1 MIDSPI
7 DLDLG
12 ADRILPAVADL
23 TGWEAPA

>member
-12 ADRILPAVADL
+12 ADGTLPAVADL
-23 TGWEAPA
+23 TGWVAPA